1 MENMNY
7 AFSRC
12 LDVTSSEV
20 TLMQRINFL
29 ENLLDL
35 QQKASIENNIS
46 LLREKETNETKS
58 RFVSIASHEFRT
70 FLTRI
75 HLSASLIKDYHGRMD
90 QQKIYAH
97 LDKIRMAVGDLTAI
111 LDDFLSVERI
121 DASKIDPV
129 WKEFDLNILSG
140 EVINEMQSLTKPGQ
154 TIKYKTVNVSSNLN
168 LDKKL
173 LKHCLVNLISNAIK
187 YSGDNGCIE
196 LTTNIQETRC
206 QISVKDNGIG
216 IPQADQQRLFEAFF
230 RANNTGNIQGTGLGL
245 NIVKRYIELMNGKI
259 SVESTENIGTTF
271 TLTFPIYPVII

>member
-1 MENMNY
+1 MNH
-7 AFSRC
+7 AILRT
-12 LDVTSSEV
+12 LDVTSAEV

-29 ENLLDL
+29 ETQLDL
-35 QQKASIENNIS
+35 QQKAGIENNIS
-46 LLREKETNETKS
+46 LLKEKQSNETKS

-121 DASKIDPV
+121 DAAKIDPV
-129 WKEFDLNILSG
+129 WNDFDLNILAT
-140 EVINEMQSLTKPGQ
+140 EVIDEMQLLTKAGQ
-154 TIKYKTVNVSSNLN
+154 NIKFENANVISNVN

-196 LTTNIQETRC
+196 VTTYIQKTGC
-206 QISVKDNGIG
+206 HICVKDNGIG

-230 RANNTGNIQGTGLGL
+230 RANNTVNIQGTGLGL
-245 NIVKRYIELMNGKI
+245 NIVKRYTELMNGNI
-259 SVESTENIGTTF
+259 SVESKENIGTTF
-271 TLTFPIYPVII
+271 TLCFPYK